1 TNILY
6 TNLVLNLSDTSW
18 PLESCNKCL
27 WCFATNNCTDYPVT
41 WLFPPAS
48 VCKLADARW
57 GVCWCELSYLLLI
70 FDFIQLSL
78 FIKLKIRIVCDCPLR
93 LDREDEQYAR
103 RREESRQ
110 RSEER

>member
-1 TNILY
+1 MNNAERNMLTY
-6 TNLVLNLSDTSW
+6 STSDTSW

-57 GVCWCELSYLLLI
+57 GVCWFVCSLVMCYLTDADGNPNAI
-70 FDFIQLSL
+70 SL
-78 FIKLKIRIVCDCPLR
+78 FLCR

>member
-1 TNILY
+1 F
-6 TNLVLNLSDTSW
+6 SW
-18 PLESCNKCL
+18 KVYGKLESLWEKFMGGWSLLSSILLNMCL

-57 GVCWCELSYLLLI
+57 GVCW
-70 FDFIQLSL
+70 
-78 FIKLKIRIVCDCPLR
+78 